1 MEYKVECA
9 RSFLKV
15 EYLYNEL
22 TQEDIS
28 RIFAKH
34 GELLFVTE
42 VEKGVAY
49 VRYLDEDS
57 GQ

>member
-1 MEYKVECA
+1 MDNKVEHA

-15 EYLYNEL
+15 EYLYNDL
-22 TQEDIS
+22 TQEDVS
-28 RIFAKH
+28 QIFSKH

-57 GQ
+57 G

>member
-1 MEYKVECA
+1 MDNKVEHA

-15 EYLYNEL
+15 EYLYNEV

-28 RIFAKH
+28 RTFAEH

-57 GQ
+57 G

>member
-1 MEYKVECA
+1 MDNKVEHA

-15 EYLYNEL
+15 EYLYNEV

-28 RIFAKH
+28 QTLAEH

-57 GQ
+57 G

>member
-1 MEYKVECA
+1 MDNLTEYA

-15 EYLYNEL
+15 EYLYNEV

-28 RIFAKH
+28 QTLAEH

-42 VEKGVAY
+42 VEKGIAY

-57 GQ
+57 G